1 MTLVLARIIIIVTQI
16 VSVVRVKDIVSEDIS
31 SVIIEY
37 GKLFIRVEHR
47 GSMNSVRVNAITQ
60 V

>member
-1 MTLVLARIIIIVTQI
+1 MLARIIIIVTQI
-16 VSVVRVKDIVSEDIS
+16 VSVVKVKDIVSEDIN

-37 GKLFIRVEHR
+37 EKLFIGMEHR
-47 GSMNSVRVNAITQ
+47 GSSNSVRVRAITQ